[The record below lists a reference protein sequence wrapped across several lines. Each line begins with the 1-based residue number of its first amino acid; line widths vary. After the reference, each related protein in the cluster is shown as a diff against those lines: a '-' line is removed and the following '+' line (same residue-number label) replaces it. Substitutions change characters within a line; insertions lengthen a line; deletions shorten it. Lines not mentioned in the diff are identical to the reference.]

1 MRICILGAG
10 AIGGLMGARLASA
23 GEDVTLI
30 ARGPHLAAI
39 KSNGLRLVMADGTA
53 HLARNVMATDSI
65 GDAGRQDIV
74 ILALKAHQI
83 AAVAPEL
90 PALFGPDTIVVTVQ
104 NGIPWWYFQ
113 KHGGEF
119 DGERLDSL
127 DPDGVIEASIV
138 ADRIIGCIAYP
149 ASSISAPGVIR
160 HVDGNRFP
168 VGELDGTQS
177 DRVKLLSETLTNA
190 GLKSRVL
197 SDIRAEIWL
206 KALGNLTFN
215 PVSALTHAMLD
226 EICRFP
232 RTRELAGNMMLE
244 AQAIA
249 HKLGIRFRCS
259 IERRIEGAEK
269 VGAHK
274 TSMLQDLEIGRE
286 LEIEALIGAV
296 VELGRLTNTPTPHI
310 HAVYACVGLLAESM
324 ASARG
329 RLPNPAA
336 PSSTRL
342 GQCDIGQ
349 GTAAARMW

>member
-1 MRICILGAG
+1 MRICVIGAG
-10 AIGGLMGARLASA
+10 AIGGFLGAKLALA

-39 KSNGLRLVMADGTA
+39 KRYGLRLVMEDGTT
-53 HLARNVMATDSI
+53 HLARNVRATDSI
-65 GDAGRQDIV
+65 EDAGRQDIV
-74 ILALKAHQI
+74 VLALKAHQI
-83 AAVAPEL
+83 AAVAPEM
-90 PALFGPDTIVVTVQ
+90 PALFDPDTSVVTVQ
-104 NGIPWWYFQ
+104 NGLPWWYFQ

-127 DPDGVIEASIV
+127 DPDGVIEASIE

-149 ASSISAPGVIR
+149 ASSIAAPGVIR
-160 HVDGNRFP
+160 HVAGNRFP
-168 VGELDGTQS
+168 VGELDGTES
-177 DRVKLLSETLTNA
+177 DRVKLLSETFTNA
-190 GLKSRVL
+190 GLKSRIL
-197 SDIRAEIWL
+197 TNIRAEIWL

-232 RTRELAGNMMLE
+232 RTRELAENMMLE

-249 HKLGIRFRCS
+249 HKLGIQFRCT

-274 TSMLQDLEIGRE
+274 TSMLQDLELGRE
-286 LEIEALIGAV
+286 LETEALIGAV
-296 VELGRLTNTPTPHI
+296 VELGRLTNTPIPHI
-310 HAVYACVGLLAESM
+310 HAVYACVGLLAKSM

-329 RLPNPAA
+329 RLPTAAA
-336 PSSTRL
+336 PSSTRID
-342 GQCDIGQ
+342 QYNIGQ
-349 GTAAARMW
+349 RTTAAKM